1 MSNDIDLEN
10 PNDKLKKKQIKWLA
24 ILGTILFIIVAI
36 FLFSG
41 SPPEETNKTQAPEN
55 AVNVEKPGDAEE
67 QDKWRQTAAIDQEAQ
82 KKQIDDLTQ
91 TVNSQ
96 VAQNDALKSELSIMN
111 ERISQIA
118 NRSESRVVAQPT
130 NTNPPNLGGI
140 AGTSSA
146 YPNKQG
152 LHGQSILLDPNGTGI
167 DPQTGERI
175 PLPNNIAP
183 VKTFG
188 IIDMNK
194 SIDEQGNTTSTS
206 VKSQRPEKTTFI
218 PDGSFVRVVMI
229 NGVDAPTGGQ
239 AQSDPIPVVFQTVG
253 KFDMP
258 NNYKMN
264 IKGCRFVG
272 AAWGELSSERVKAT
286 IQSGNCIINGQTVP
300 IQIKGQVV
308 GEDGKTGIRGR
319 VVSKQGQILAK
330 AALASAMEAIGGL
343 YGSTVGTASQSALG
357 TVRTI
362 SGSELKQAAVGG
374 AISGGAEK
382 LSDFYMQRANDLF
395 PVIEVSAGRT
405 LEIVVQQGGTVANQ
419 FLITKSAT
427 PMNQQK
433 RILMDD

>member
-1 MSNDIDLEN
+1 
-10 PNDKLKKKQIKWLA
+10 
-24 ILGTILFIIVAI
+24 
-36 FLFSG
+36 
-41 SPPEETNKTQAPEN
+41 
-55 AVNVEKPGDAEE
+55 
-67 QDKWRQTAAIDQEAQ
+67 QEAQ

-152 LHGQSILLDPNGTGI
+152 LHGQSILSDPNGTGI

-258 NNYKMN
+258 NNYKM
-264 IKGCRFVG
+264 
-272 AAWGELSSERVKAT
+272 
-286 IQSGNCIINGQTVP
+286 
-300 IQIKGQVV
+300 
-308 GEDGKTGIRGR
+308 
-319 VVSKQGQILAK
+319 
-330 AALASAMEAIGGL
+330 
-343 YGSTVGTASQSALG
+343 
-357 TVRTI
+357 
-362 SGSELKQAAVGG
+362 
-374 AISGGAEK
+374 
-382 LSDFYMQRANDLF
+382 
-395 PVIEVSAGRT
+395 
-405 LEIVVQQGGTVANQ
+405 
-419 FLITKSAT
+419 
-427 PMNQQK
+427 
-433 RILMDD
+433 